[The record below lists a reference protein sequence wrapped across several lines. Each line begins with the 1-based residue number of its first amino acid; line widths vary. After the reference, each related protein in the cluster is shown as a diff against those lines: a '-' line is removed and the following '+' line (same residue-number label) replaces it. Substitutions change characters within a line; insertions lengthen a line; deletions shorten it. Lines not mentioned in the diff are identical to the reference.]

1 MRRRIS
7 FHAFVAVGI
16 AALIGCQRATP
27 DTDPSA
33 KDLAAIRAT
42 SERWSAAMHE
52 GRWTDAAATY
62 TADAMLRFPDSTYQG
77 RDAIL
82 KYFESHKPLP
92 ATFELHIDEV
102 RGRGDMAFVMGHST
116 VSPVGGAPFVTG
128 RYLDIR
134 LRQPDGSWL
143 YYRDMVSPAP
153 KPSATAP

>member
-27 DTDPSA
+27 DTDLSA

-62 TADAMLRFPDSTYQG
+62 TADAMLRFPDSTYKG

-92 ATFELHIDEV
+92 ATFDLHIDEV
-102 RGRGDMAFVMGHST
+102 
-116 VSPVGGAPFVTG
+116 
-128 RYLDIR
+128 L
-134 LRQPDGSWL
+134 
-143 YYRDMVSPAP
+143 
-153 KPSATAP
+153 